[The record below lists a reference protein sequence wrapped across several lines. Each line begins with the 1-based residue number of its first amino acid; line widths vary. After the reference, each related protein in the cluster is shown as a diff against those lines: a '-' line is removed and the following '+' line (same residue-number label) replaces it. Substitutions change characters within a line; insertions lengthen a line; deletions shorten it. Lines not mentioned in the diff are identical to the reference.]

1 VSPIYCISIFDPI
14 AAPTIIKGTRPKA
27 KSVIYQQKKND
38 KITPPISAQQDSAIT
53 AKASVLTPFKDYT
66 SEASIALNT
75 PAALS

>member
-1 VSPIYCISIFDPI
+1 
-14 AAPTIIKGTRPKA
+14 
-27 KSVIYQQKKND
+27 VIYQQKKND